1 MATPLHPAVAHV
13 TERIRERSAA
23 TRAAYLARIH
33 ADANRTDPR
42 ERLSCANLAHAF
54 AADSAD
60 DRLHILVDHRTNI
73 GIVTSYNDM
82 LSAHRPYENY
92 PELIRDALY
101 PYPAHLVIATKA
113 GLERSGPDQWRTD
126 GRPGRLQA
134 HCEASLRRLGLDRIP
149 LFQLHRVDPAVP
161 FADQLG
167 ALVELREQGKIEHIG
182 LSEVGV
188 EQIEAARAIT
198 PIVSV
203 QNMYNLVNRGHDPV
217 LAHCER
223 EGIVFIPW
231 VPLGSGS
238 LVGVDGPLSAVA
250 SSLRVSPSQLALA
263 WLLQRSPV
271 MAPSPGTRSVAHL
284 EQNVRAAAV
293 RLILAGKANG
303 FSPEAIRERLRDLYG
318 GR

>member
-1 MATPLHPAVAHV
+1 MND
-13 TERIRERSAA
+13 AA
-23 TRAAYLARIH
+23 
-33 ADANRTDPR
+33 PR
-42 ERLSCANLAHAF
+42 LPAHAAGTVRLGDHTVHRLGF
-54 AADSAD
+54 GAMQLTGPGVWGPPADPAEARRVLQRSVE
-60 DRLHILVDHRTNI
+60 LGVDLIDTAN
-73 GIVTSYNDM
+73 SYGPDV
-82 LSAHRPYENY
+82 SE
-92 PELIRDALY
+92 ELIREALH

-126 GRPGRLQA
+126 CRPDRLQA

-271 MAPSPGTRSVAHL
+271 MAPIPGTRSVAHL
-284 EQNVRAAAV
+284 EQNVRAAEV
-293 RLILAGKANG
+293 RLID
-303 FSPEAIRERLRDLYG
+303 SDVEAIEDATAGRALGKGLRKVKGML
-318 GR
+318 RRSR